1 MLCIENPKTDKDAP
15 ELCKRFFWTMQQIST
30 QPTGE
35 PRDPGSILPI
45 KLDGTMQQAARFPK
59 AIHKLSK
66 KRSTY
71 LHKRSLADPMV
82 FDLFWEKDV
91 RETSMVE
98 ALMRY
103 ASKAKFVQ
111 VPSV

>member
-1 MLCIENPKTDKDAP
+1 
-15 ELCKRFFWTMQQIST
+15 MQQIST

-45 KLDGTMQQAARFPK
+45 KLHGAMQQAARLPK
-59 AIHKLSK
+59 SNAQAL

-111 VPSV
+111 VPSI

>member
-1 MLCIENPKTDKDAP
+1 MICIEVPKTGKDTP
-15 ELCKRFFWTMQQIST
+15 EMCKSSFWTLRQIST
-30 QPTGE
+30 QPIGE

-45 KLDGTMQQAARFPK
+45 KLDSTMQQAARLPK
-59 AIHKLSK
+59 RNAQAL

-111 VPSV
+111 VPSI